1 MNEFTWLSTT
11 NDSFIIVLACYE
23 YRDFFL
29 FLWLLLLCAIVARFS
44 CFVISTSWF
53 KFARVNWLVVYVV
66 IVKPAIIFFQWLNP
80 HFIVT
85 SRHIYGLKLTWENSG
100 IAVTQLWLLLYSFGV
115 VMFMLFWN
123 SFPHAGECGVEAGA
137 ALRPG
142 SEDGNTTA
150 RGRCF
155 RREKKSADGQVCC
168 QYLRLP
174 RSQTVRNAGKY
185 ICLPSPSLS
194 WHHLW
199 HHLFRCIVDLQ
210 LLWTVTFFFFFFF

>member
-1 MNEFTWLSTT
+1 M
-11 NDSFIIVLACYE
+11 
-23 YRDFFL
+23 
-29 FLWLLLLCAIVARFS
+29 LLLLNPPSF
-44 CFVISTSWF
+44 
-53 KFARVNWLVVYVV
+53 
-66 IVKPAIIFFQWLNP
+66 FFQWLNP

-123 SFPHAGECGVEAGA
+123 SFPHVGECGVEAGA

-199 HHLFRCIVDLQ
+199 HHLFRCIVHLQ
-210 LLWTVTFFFFFFF
+210 LLWTVTFLFFKF